1 MDEHEDDWAPLT
13 PEQLAMRPGE
23 AAEEQPGS
31 TLAAEPKCTPVAPL
45 PERKVHK
52 APNPRGEAMLR
63 ELQARLCRAG
73 PSDSLIAQ
81 VQQREQRVARKQQA
95 AHRARPQLS
104 ATCVAVSGREVE
116 LPPEPPAE
124 LQIEKQSDVDVREL
138 EPWFLELPTTEQ
150 ERLRAAWHAERHRF
164 DHTGKAFRR
173 RMQRAMLFA
182 GMVFVVD
189 GVFMGLFTGFAIFLR
204 FLLAGPLAGGL
215 AQAIGGG
222 RFSFALC
229 GGLGFVAAM
238 GSAMLSSP
246 MVLYGLL
253 LAAFGMAAIG
263 MDGEMRRSA
272 GYQDD

>member
-23 AAEEQPGS
+23 AEEERPGT
-31 TLAAEPKCTPVAPL
+31 TLAAQLKRTPVTPL
-45 PERKVHK
+45 PERKVNK

-63 ELQARLCRAG
+63 ELQARLAKAG
-73 PSDSLIAQ
+73 PGDSLIAHLQ
-81 VQQREQRVARKQQA
+81 HREERVARKQQA
-95 AHRARPQLS
+95 AQRAAGQLA
-104 ATCVAVSGREVE
+104 ATCVAGE
-116 LPPEPPAE
+116 LPPEPAPVVEIA
-124 LQIEKQSDVDVREL
+124 KQSDLDVREL
-138 EPWFLELPTTEQ
+138 EPWFLDLPKIEQ
-150 ERLRAAWHAERHRF
+150 ERLRSAWHAERHKF

-173 RMQRAMLFA
+173 RMRRAMVLA
-182 GMVFVVD
+182 GMVFFID

-204 FLLAGPLAGGL
+204 FLIAGPLAGGL
-215 AQAIGGG
+215 AQLIGGG

-272 GYQDD
+272 GYHDD